1 MAQLAQMVSNQDDE
15 NRKLRE
21 VLENFGKNANSQEE
35 LTGVIK
41 GAQSVLQRLGAP
53 QAVQQQALTAG
64 NSGLPVPTPQAAL
77 PSAPAY
83 ADLPD
88 EFAFRQ
94 NEARCQDLEVEER
107 ALMNLAA

>member
-64 NSGLPVPTPQAAL
+64 NGGPVPTPQAAL
-77 PSAPAY
+77 PSAHAY